1 VTSSPSE
8 TEAGAEATQA
18 EATEAAEAEAP
29 EAPHP
34 LQDYADSVGETV
46 GGDAAIVFD
55 TVKVEVEAAD
65 WVSALTKAR
74 DDMGLIFFSWLS
86 AVDWSSEVEV
96 GDPFPEEVE
105 DRIEVLATVGDISE
119 GRRVTF
125 SATLPKENPTIS
137 SLVGV
142 YAGANWH
149 EREAHEMFGIDFEG
163 HPNLAHL
170 YLPDQFQG
178 NPLRKSYPLLSRE
191 VKPWPGTVD
200 VEKMPGGEDEE
211 EASDAPSEE
220 NPEA

>member
-8 TEAGAEATQA
+8 TETTQDTA
-18 EATEAAEAEAP
+18 PEAAE
-29 EAPHP
+29 PHP
-34 LQDYADSVGETV
+34 LQEYADTLAAAV
-46 GGDAAIVFD
+46 GGEAAVVFD
-55 TVKVEVEAAD
+55 TIKVEVDRAD
-65 WVSALTKAR
+65 WVDALTTAR
-74 DDMGLIFFSWLS
+74 DQLGLIFFSWLS

-96 GDPFPEEVE
+96 GDPYPEEVE

-125 SATLPKENPTIS
+125 STTLPKESPAIA

-200 VEKMPGGEDEE
+200 VEKMPGGEDDEE
-211 EASDAPSEE
+211 TADGPSEE